1 MIVESD
7 KCFLDIINSNITIE
21 EIEFATKKLK
31 NGKSPGIDRI
41 PVEFI
46 KQSIDLIKYDLQM
59 LFNYV
64 IASEVYPDA
73 WGEGLRVAIPK
84 GKDDIRPITI
94 EPIFAKLFETI
105 IDNRI
110 TFANEAFCKVD
121 IYNGGFLKGSMTQDN
136 LLILTSCIQK
146 QLCTGKRLF
155 VAFIDFKK
163 AFNFVNHTILFYK
176 LAKAGITGRALNL
189 LRDMYS
195 KIKAIVKVKNRLFE
209 WIKDYC
215 GTNQGGPLSPNMFRF
230 ILTDL
235 REFLDIEFGIV
246 LEEETIAH
254 LLWADD
260 LVLMSDSQVG
270 LQTQLN
276 NLFKFCSKFQ
286 MIVNETKTKIMVYGN
301 YDEDTTFTFNDKTLE
316 IVDEYKYLG
325 VVLNSCRNIRGN
337 IFKKMI
343 PYITEKG
350 RKATFATVKKCRSL
364 GFLSPKVAL
373 QLFDSNVL
381 SILSYASEIWS
392 GHKLNE
398 EVEKVHLRFLKFILG
413 VKDSTCTTAVY
424 GEIGRFPLQLDVNL
438 RTIKYWIRILK
449 AKDESLVK
457 KAFLTLKHLDDAGFV
472 TWASSIRNIL
482 TKYNLSNI
490 WDDPSIVINETDRFI
505 FDLKDQMYSEFI
517 EDWSRNLSSFPKL
530 RSYITYKSHFSFEY
544 YLFEVKE
551 FKLRRYIA
559 KVRLSSHD
567 FQIEK
572 GRYDRTPVEERLC
585 TNCNLRCVEDE
596 YHVLLQCPR
605 YKDDRQRFK
614 EEVFKIEPNFSMELN
629 SILGSNNGRILFCLG
644 KYLQKIF
651 RCRRTPM
658 VT

>member
-1 MIVESD
+1 MTSHLPVICYVI
-7 KCFLDIINSNITIE
+7 FSNCPSG
-21 EIEFATKKLK
+21 
-31 NGKSPGIDRI
+31 NC
-41 PVEFI
+41 
-46 KQSIDLIKYDLQM
+46 
-59 LFNYV
+59 
-64 IASEVYPDA
+64 IASEKYPDS

-146 QLCTGKRLF
+146 QLCTGKKLF

-176 LAKAGITGRALNL
+176 LVKAGITGRALNL
-189 LRDMYS
+189 LKDMYS
-195 KIKAIVKVKNRLFE
+195 KIKAIVKVKNRLFD

-230 ILTDL
+230 ILADL
-235 REFLDIEFGIV
+235 REFLNTEFGIV
-246 LEEETIAH
+246 LDDEILAH

-260 LVLMSDSQVG
+260 LVLMSDSHAG
-270 LQTQLN
+270 LQSQLN
-276 NLFKFCSKFQ
+276 SLFLFCGKFQ
-286 MIVNETKTKIMVYGN
+286 MIVNETKTKIMIYGN
-301 YDEDTTFTFNDKTLE
+301 HNEDITFKFNDKTLE

-325 VVLNSCRNIRGN
+325 VIFNNCRNIRGN
-337 IFKKMI
+337 IFKKM
-343 PYITEKG
+343 PSYISEKG
-350 RKATFATVKKCRSL
+350 RKAIFATVKKCKSL

-373 QLFDSNVL
+373 KLFDSNVL
-381 SILSYASEIWS
+381 SILNYASEIWS
-392 GHKLNE
+392 GNKPND
-398 EVEKVHLRFLKFILG
+398 EVEKVQLRFLKFMLG

-424 GEIGRFPLQLDVNL
+424 GEVGRFPLQLDVNL
-438 RTIKYWIRILK
+438 RIVKYWIRILNDK
-449 AKDESLVK
+449 EGSLVK
-457 KAFLTLKHLDDAGFV
+457 KAFYTLKHLDDAGFT
-472 TWASSIRNIL
+472 TWASSIRAIL
-482 TKYNLSNI
+482 ARYNFMNV
-490 WDDPSIVINETDRFI
+490 WEDPSTVTYAAEKFI
-505 FDLKDQMYSEFI
+505 FDLKDRMYNEFI
-517 EDWSRNLSSFPKL
+517 NDWSRNLGNYPKL
-530 RSYITYKSHFSFEY
+530 RNYITYKTHFSLEH
-544 YLFEVKE
+544 YLLEVKE

-572 GRYDRTPVEERLC
+572 GRYDRRPVEERLC
-585 TNCNLRCVEDE
+585 TNCNLKCVEDE

-605 YKDDRQRFK
+605 YNNHRQRFR
-614 EEVFKIEPNFSMELN
+614 EEIFKIEPNFNMELQ
-629 SILGSNNGRILFCLG
+629 SVLSSNNGKILFCLG

-651 RCRRTPM
+651 KCRKTM
-658 VT
+658 TVT